1 MIIQTYQSLQ
11 VFTCRQKNSD
21 LSFQLKQL
29 EKQVIPQKKK
39 KRIRK
44 KIKKAKLL
52 IKQENSMVKV
62 CSLKRL
68 VTSKQNFQEKK
79 RYKLPIK
86 QTSLQIYIIIN
97 SSSHNR
103 KRNIFQ
109 LDVKT
114 CHRHNK
120 KENYRPLSLINIAG
134 KILTQILATDQRY
147 MKKNISQPDGVYCR
161 NAKIFSIQIFF

>member
-1 MIIQTYQSLQ
+1 
-11 VFTCRQKNSD
+11 
-21 LSFQLKQL
+21 
-29 EKQVIPQKKK
+29 
-39 KRIRK
+39 
-44 KIKKAKLL
+44 
-52 IKQENSMVKV
+52 MVKV

-97 SSSHNR
+97 SSSQNR

-114 CHRHNK
+114 CHGHNK

-147 MKKNISQPDGVYCR
+147 MKKNTSQPDGVYCR
-161 NAKIFSIQIFF
+161 NAKIFSIQIFFLINVIQLSNRKMKEIMYS